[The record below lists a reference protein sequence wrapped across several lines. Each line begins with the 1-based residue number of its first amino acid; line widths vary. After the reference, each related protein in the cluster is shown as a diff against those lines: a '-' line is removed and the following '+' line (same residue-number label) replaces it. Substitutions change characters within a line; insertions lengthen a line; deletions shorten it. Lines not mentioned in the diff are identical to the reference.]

1 MDEITIWSSP
11 IRRLG
16 DNRPTYMY
24 TEGKNTVYFRTM
36 KDKCEI
42 GFYDK
47 EKGILYLNDDYKTQF
62 KAIKRQII
70 KDYTPKSTTA
80 YVNLKGLTI

>member
-16 DNRPTYMY
+16 DNRPSYMY
-24 TEGKNTVYFRTM
+24 SETKHTVSFRTI
-36 KDKCEI
+36 KYKCEI

-62 KAIKRQII
+62 KAIKKQII
-70 KDYTPKSTTA
+70 KDYAPKSTTE
-80 YVNLKGLTI
+80 YINLKGLTI